1 VAVGDLLLSID
12 GTPVPDVKSAK
23 KLLKAAAEKKSP
35 RLTLLLLRG
44 VHTFFAEVEPAWDS
58 THDNKQ

>member
-1 VAVGDLLLSID
+1 
-12 GTPVPDVKSAK
+12 VKSAK

-58 THDNKQ
+58 AHGNKQ